1 MTWANAKI
9 KKIYVGSQQV
19 RPWYLYKYEYDF
31 RNKTTTQVTNDG
43 WNTYRD
49 VRSWS
54 VDSNWI
60 HVVWYPW
67 YMWKLIDNSYFQN
80 AKKTTLKSYFNIQT
94 YAYNIFLQNI
104 SWSTLTWYTGDQ
116 IDCRQSF
123 RKIMIYGSWSNVTT
137 SIPYWVY
144 EDTVVFDLVNKTV
157 KESMTWFS
165 DITASL
171 SDTNISNI
179 RNNLNSISIW
189 FYNDLNSN
197 TASYV
202 RNISLTIE

>member
-1 MTWANAKI
+1 MNVY
-9 KKIYVGSQQV
+9 IYTDSQL
-19 RPWYLYKYEYDF
+19 PYKYSYDF
-31 RNKTTTQVTNDG
+31 RNKTTTQVTNDW

-49 VRSWS
+49 VRSWN

-80 AKKTTLKSYFNIQT
+80 AKKITLKSYFNIQT
-94 YAYNIFLQNI
+94 YSYNLFLQNI

-116 IDCRQSF
+116 IDTRQSF
-123 RKIMIYGSWSNVTT
+123 RKIFIYGSWSNVTT

-144 EDTVVFDLVNKTV
+144 EDTVVFDLVNKTA

-179 RNNLNSISIW
+179 RNNMNSISIW

-202 RNISLTIE
+202 RDISLTIEY